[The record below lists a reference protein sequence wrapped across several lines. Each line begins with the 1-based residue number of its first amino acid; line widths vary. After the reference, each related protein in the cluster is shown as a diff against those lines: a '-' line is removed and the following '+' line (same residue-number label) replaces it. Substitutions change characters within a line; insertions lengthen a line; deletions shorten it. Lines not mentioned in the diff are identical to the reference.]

1 MNKKELMW
9 FDISMGTFASVLA
22 TMFGVAAVLYTTN
35 QEALI
40 DRIFGSAVLAGGAIC
55 EGIVAT
61 KFIKSAI
68 KSIKTK
74 SR

>member
-1 MNKKELMW
+1 
-9 FDISMGTFASVLA
+9 MGTFASVLA

-40 DRIFGSAVLAGGAIC
+40 DIIFGSAVLAGGAIST
-55 EGIVAT
+55 GVIAT